1 MENEPRK
8 EPEITMQDVT
18 SSQIEAVGYDNA
30 TRTLAIRFKGGAL
43 YHYDGCEPETFE
55 AFRGAESVGS
65 YFYKHIK
72 PNADKYPYRKI
83 VARRPEAAA
92 SC

>member
-1 MENEPRK
+1 MRK
-8 EPEITMQDVT
+8 EPEITMQDVK
-18 SSQIEAVGYDNA
+18 SSQIEAVGYDA
-30 TRTLAIRFKGGAL
+30 TTRTLAVRFKGGAL

-55 AFRGAESVGS
+55 AFSKAESVGS

-72 PNADKYPYRKI
+72 PHADKYPYRKI
-83 VARRPEAAA
+83 ASRRPEDAA